1 MPNIAP
7 ERSDVLATPPVVSFA
22 VVPVAVIREQ
32 QISDAAFRLYAAL
45 DGRITQTKSLRLRQD
60 TLAADLGWSVSK
72 VKRCMGELV
81 AVGLVE
87 SSRTSRSS
95 RLKVL
100 NPVRRTVDNLPGDR
114 SDLSPQD
121 VRSVNSDPADRSDL
135 TPPQI
140 NNSLINNNNSVV
152 GQTPTPTATGFSNEN
167 PIGGYIEAIAK
178 AGVQLSPTKTIQ
190 RLLGKIKTQ
199 GVTPPELTELV
210 RRYLAAGVNIANP
223 TPYVAGYVLIELAE
237 GRRPAAPKTAP
248 GQMSPTE
255 LANARRCEHGAVTGQ
270 CALCRSSSTA
280 EQIKRLFTE
289 LVPAAVFQYNDI
301 FDPATND
308 YCDEPGEEI
317 SFIYHGAL
325 IWISLNDIN
334 GKRIKRIGIN
344 EQDGAYAPAGADPD
358 MGYLFNI
365 WEWENRLAQRYSATE
380 VQHGES
386 STFDLRIEYRKPIDL
401 ADFAADLKWVVQQL
415 DEITQPFNTGWDT
428 IAGVIPAAWQIK
440 PAGNVA
446 EVVQHGET
454 IAHIS
459 VEDSTDQWS
468 KITGLTLFT
477 DYDRPSQGRND
488 WVLAAARNCF
498 KGDLD
503 KWKVTVTPVAMD
515 GELVITLDPTRQHGL
530 DGDNIFTAFKA
541 LVRINKEITQTDPWL
556 NSLAKTA

>member
-1 MPNIAP
+1 MSNIAP
-7 ERSDVLATPPVVSFA
+7 AHIDVLATPPVISFA

-81 AVGLVE
+81 AVGLVT
-87 SSRTSRSS
+87 SDRTSRSS

-100 NPVRRTVDNLPGDR
+100 NPVRRGVDILPGDR
-114 SDLSPQD
+114 SDLNQQD

-135 TPPQI
+135 TPPYI
-140 NNSLINNNNSVV
+140 NNSLINNNNSVA
-152 GQTPTPTATGFSNEN
+152 GQTPTPTATGFSTEN

-199 GVTPPELTELV
+199 GVTPVELTELV
-210 RRYLAAGVNIANP
+210 RRYLAAGVNIADP
-223 TPYVAGYVLIELAE
+223 TPYVAGYVLVELAE

-270 CALCRSSSTA
+270 CALCRHNSTA
-280 EQIKRLFTE
+280 EQIKRLFAE
-289 LVPAAVFQYNDI
+289 LVPAAVFQDNYTY
-301 FDPATND
+301 DPAEGD
-308 YCDEPGEEI
+308 LCDEPGEEI
-317 SFIYHGAL
+317 NFIYHGAL

-334 GKRIKRIGIN
+334 GKKIKSIGIN

-386 STFDLRIEYRKPIDL
+386 SENNLRIEYRKPIDL
-401 ADFAADLKWVVQQL
+401 ADFATDLKWIVQQL
-415 DEITQPFNTGWDT
+415 DEITQPSNTHWGQ
-428 IAGVIPAAWQIK
+428 IAGVIPAGWQII

-446 EVVQHGET
+446 EVVRHGET

-459 VEDSTDQWS
+459 VKDSADQWS
-468 KITGLTLFT
+468 EITGLTMFAE
-477 DYDRPSQGRND
+477 YDRPTPEREK
-488 WVLAAARNCF
+488 WVLATTRTCL

-503 KWKVTVTPVAMD
+503 KYATVTPAAVD
-515 GELVITLDPTRQHGL
+515 GELLITIEPTRQWGL
-530 DGDNIFTAFKA
+530 NNDNIFTAFKA
-541 LVRINKEITQTDPWL
+541 LAQIDRRINATDEWL
-556 NSLAKTA
+556 NSLPKTG